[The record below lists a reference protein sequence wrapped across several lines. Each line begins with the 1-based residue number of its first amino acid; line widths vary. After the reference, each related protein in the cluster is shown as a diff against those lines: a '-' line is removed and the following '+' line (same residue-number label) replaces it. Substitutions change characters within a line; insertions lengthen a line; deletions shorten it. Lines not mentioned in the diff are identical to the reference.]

1 MTSPVAGG
9 CSDSGAGGAS
19 AYDGAMIRAIL
30 IIGVIALAVGVII
43 YSLIDCARS
52 DPRDIRAL
60 RRGPWLAIILLLP
73 VIGGILWLTLGRP
86 RYARPGTGPV
96 RGRGPDDDPEFL
108 RELDRQRRQAER
120 ERQAREQS
128 GQGQPGQD
136 PASDSQDP
144 DDDAPSAPGPGPSAR

>member
-1 MTSPVAGG
+1 
-9 CSDSGAGGAS
+9 
-19 AYDGAMIRAIL
+19 MIRAIL

-43 YSLIDCARS
+43 YSLIDCVRS
-52 DPRDIRAL
+52 DARDIRGL
-60 RRGPWLAIILLLP
+60 RRGPWLAVIALLP

-108 RELDRQRRQAER
+108 RELDRRRRQAAR

-136 PASDSQDP
+136 PASDAQDRSQDP
-144 DDDAPSAPGPGPSAR
+144 DDDAPSAPGAGPSAR